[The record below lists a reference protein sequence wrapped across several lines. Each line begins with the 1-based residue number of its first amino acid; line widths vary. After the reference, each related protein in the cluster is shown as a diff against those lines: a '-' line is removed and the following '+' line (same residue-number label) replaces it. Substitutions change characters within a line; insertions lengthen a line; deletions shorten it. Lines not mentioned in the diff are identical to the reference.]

1 MIAQIEIEK
10 GPREREE
17 MPDKT
22 WMLKNM
28 SSWVGNVF
36 FVMRKNTK
44 FRRKFNF
51 VRTQI
56 RQRNCASNIEG
67 HYHDNPFTSA
77 LLHINKRLRR
87 RSI

>member
-36 FVMRKNTK
+36 FCYEKK
-44 FRRKFNF
+44 YEIQKE
-51 VRTQI
+51 I
-56 RQRNCASNIEG
+56 
-67 HYHDNPFTSA
+67 
-77 LLHINKRLRR
+77 
-87 RSI
+87 